1 MSSKNVIYVNNLGP
15 LHMSPVDR
23 ARQLTGTNFALG
35 SYDKFQPGFRDEK
48 RPKIVVASSGSK
60 FEKQRK
66 HGETQKF

>member
-1 MSSKNVIYVNNLGP
+1 
-15 LHMSPVDR
+15 MSPVDR
-23 ARQLTGTNFALG
+23 ARLQLTGTNFALG

-48 RPKIVVASSGSK
+48 RPKIVVTSSGSK

>member
-1 MSSKNVIYVNNLGP
+1 
-15 LHMSPVDR
+15 MSPVDR
-23 ARQLTGTNFALG
+23 ARQLTRANFAMGL
-35 SYDKFQPGFRDEK
+35 YDKFQLGFRDEK

>member
-15 LHMSPVDR
+15 LDMSPVDR
-23 ARQLTGTNFALG
+23 ARQLTGTNFALV

-48 RPKIVVASSGSK
+48 RPKILVTSSSSK

>member
-1 MSSKNVIYVNNLGP
+1 
-15 LHMSPVDR
+15 MSPVDR
-23 ARQLTGTNFALG
+23 VRLQLTGTNFALG

-48 RPKIVVASSGSK
+48 RPKIVVMSSGSK